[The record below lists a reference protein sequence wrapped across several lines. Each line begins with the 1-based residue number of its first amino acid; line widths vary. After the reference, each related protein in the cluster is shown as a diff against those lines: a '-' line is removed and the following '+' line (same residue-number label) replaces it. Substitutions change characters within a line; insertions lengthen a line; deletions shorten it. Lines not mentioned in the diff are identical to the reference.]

1 MHCCLDFLFIEIET
15 SKFGYFGSTFEFQ
28 RYDPTFPNLESF
40 DKAEKEILLK
50 TDNIEMVRCPSVEK
64 LNNAIFYDKMT

>member
-1 MHCCLDFLFIEIET
+1 MHCCCPDFLFIEIET
-15 SKFGYFGSTFEFQ
+15 SNFGYLRQYT
-28 RYDPTFPNLESF
+28 PTLPNLESF

-50 TDNIEMVRCPSVEK
+50 TENIEMVRCPSVEK